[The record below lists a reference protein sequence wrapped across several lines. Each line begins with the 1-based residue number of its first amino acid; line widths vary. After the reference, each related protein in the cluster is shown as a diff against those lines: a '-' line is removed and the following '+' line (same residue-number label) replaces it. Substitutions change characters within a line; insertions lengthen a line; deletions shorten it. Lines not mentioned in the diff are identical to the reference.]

1 MKQTLFLLVFTF
13 ISMVSFAQDDQN
25 FDVLL
30 KLNGEEHIG
39 KVTEMDDTSIKF
51 VHKGET
57 LSYTFKKAEV
67 MKITFASGRI
77 EIINEVPDPN
87 AEKETAAANLA
98 SHHNKLAIMPFT
110 YLIDK
115 QSASDEMR
123 YKVQNECFAFLN
135 NHVGE
140 LMIQDPMTTNATLIK
155 AGINQENIR
164 GYTMGEICDIL
175 GVEYVITG
183 TITQNETYT
192 SNYSGSSTNAKSD
205 KGKNNKGNIFSSSS
219 STYSSSTQNY
229 ETAITMNIYTDKNSA
244 IFSKDHTSFWPTD
257 DAYKITLQYLLKR
270 TPVYKK

>member
-1 MKQTLFLLVFTF
+1 MKRILVLTF
-13 ISMVSFAQDDQN
+13 ISFIFFSVNAQTEKSY
-25 FDVLL
+25 DVVLM
-30 KLNGEEHIG
+30 LNGEEHFG
-39 KVTEMDDTSIKF
+39 KVTGMDETSINF
-51 VHKGET
+51 VHKDET
-57 LSYTFKKAEV
+57 LAYTFKKAEI

-77 EIINEVPDPN
+77 EIINEAP
-87 AEKETAAANLA
+87 EANSGNPGSGSLE
-98 SHHNKLAIMPFT
+98 SHHNKIAIMPFT

-115 QSASDEMR
+115 LSASEEMQ
-123 YKVQNECFAFLN
+123 YKVQTECFTFLN

-140 LMIQDPMTTNATLIK
+140 LSIQDPMTTNATLIK
-155 AGINQENIR
+155 AGINSDNIR

-175 GVEYVITG
+175 GVEYVVTG
-183 TITQNETYT
+183 TITQNSTYV
-192 SNYSGSSTNAKSD
+192 SNYSGSSTNSKSD
-205 KGKNNKGNIFSSSS
+205 KKKDNSGRKSTTYS

>member
-1 MKQTLFLLVFTF
+1 MKRIFYVLLLSIFFFQVH
-13 ISMVSFAQDDQN
+13 AQDEKN
-25 FDVLL
+25 YDVVL

-51 VHKGET
+51 VHKDET
-57 LSYTFKKAEV
+57 LAYTFKKADI

-77 EIINEVPDPN
+77 EIINDSSGT
-87 AEKETAAANLA
+87 KEDNSTKTGSLE
-98 SHHNKLAIMPFT
+98 SHHNKIAILPFT

-115 QSASDEMR
+115 QSAGEEMT
-123 YKVQNECFAFLN
+123 YKVQNECFSFLN

-140 LMIQDPMTTNATLIK
+140 LQIQDPMTTNATLIK
-155 AGINQENIR
+155 AGINQENLR
-164 GYTMGEICDIL
+164 GYTMGEICNIL

-183 TITQNETYT
+183 TVTQSETYT

-205 KGKNNKGNIFSSSS
+205 KGNIFKSST
-219 STYSSSTQNY
+219 STYSSSVQNY
-229 ETAITMNIYTDKNSA
+229 ETAITMNIYTDKNST
-244 IFSKDHTSFWPTD
+244 IFSKDHTSFWQTD